1 MSEHKSANLQIGKF
15 AHLHICI
22 FFILIAF
29 ALRVWALDVAP
40 PGLTHD
46 EAAHLHDARRIWEGY
61 RPIYLTSAYGREP
74 LYDYATAPLVG
85 LAGMRVFTGRLASA
99 FWGTALVA
107 LLYAWTA
114 RALDRPTALLA
125 AAFMALSFWPLST
138 SRQALR
144 SITNPVTL
152 TAALLL
158 FWRAVYPTTDSSNDF
173 PWHRPPHRPSAPVR
187 EQASRS
193 TDSSNDFSRSQRL
206 KSPLRLSPLHP
217 PGQVSRF
224 ILAGAILGLSWY
236 TYMPAR
242 ITWLAPTLLGLSLA
256 LTDRPRWR
264 RVRGGLGLML
274 LTMALVAAPLLVYLA
289 QHPQLEVRVDELA
302 APLRALQ
309 QGDSGP
315 LWNRAREAAT
325 LLSHRGDVH
334 WMYNISGRALLPPA
348 LAALFYL
355 GLLIVAYE
363 ILRWRRPAHGL
374 LALWLLLGLAP
385 ALVTGLESS
394 SLRAIAAQ
402 PAVFVIAALPPVAL
416 GRRLWPR
423 MGQRAQAGTIALTV
437 AALALLGAQSAH
449 DYFHVWAKHRD
460 TRTAYHSHVVQIA
473 RYLQAQPDDT
483 PVGISTLYP
492 GPLHD
497 PYAIDVALG
506 REDLKRTM
514 RWYDARFALV
524 FPDAAQSRAVFPAL
538 APLDA
543 ALWPL
548 FAPTARLLERVELQ
562 PDDLSP
568 WFEVYTWQP
577 RQAQANLPLS
587 APVDV
592 GHLVAFV
599 GHQLN
604 TSTLPPG
611 GSVELLTFWRVQS
624 PIPNPTPLRSGDYST
639 QYLIPNTQYPFV
651 FFTHALD
658 TTGQIIGQQDRL
670 DAPAWNWSPG
680 DLLVQLHRF
689 SLQADLSPGL
699 YPLEIGVYVREPGYP
714 RLPVYDSK
722 DPSLVSDHILLPP
735 IEVVAP

>member
-1 MSEHKSANLQIGKF
+1 MGKF
-15 AHLHICI
+15 VHLYICI
-22 FFILIAF
+22 FALLVAF
-29 ALRVWALDVAP
+29 ALRAWALNVAP

-85 LAGMRVFTGRLASA
+85 LAGMRIITGRLASA

-125 AAFMALSFWPLST
+125 AALMALSFWPLST

-144 SITNPVTL
+144 SITNPTTL

-158 FWRAVYPTTDSSNDF
+158 FWQAVYPANSSNDF
-173 PWHRPPHRPSAPVR
+173 PWHRPP
-187 EQASRS
+187 EQM
-193 TDSSNDFSRSQRL
+193 
-206 KSPLRLSPLHP
+206 
-217 PGQVSRF
+217 SRF
-224 ILAGAILGLSWY
+224 VLAGAILGLSWY

-264 RVRGGLGLML
+264 RVRVGLGLML

-302 APLRALQ
+302 APLRAFQ
-309 QGDSGP
+309 QGDPGP

-334 WMYNISGRALLPPA
+334 WMYNISGRALLPPV
-348 LAALFYL
+348 LATLFYL
-355 GLLIVAYE
+355 GLLIVAHE
-363 ILRWRRPAHGL
+363 ILRRRRPAHGL

-385 ALVTGLESS
+385 ALITGLESS
-394 SLRAIAAQ
+394 SLRAIAVQ
-402 PAVFVIAALPPVAL
+402 PAVFVVAALPPIAL

-423 MGQRAQAGTIALTV
+423 IGQRARAGAMGLTV
-437 AALALLGAQSAH
+437 AALALLGAQSTH

-473 RYLQAQPDDT
+473 RYLQAQLDDT
-483 PVGISTLYP
+483 PIGISTLYP

-497 PYAIDVALG
+497 PYATDVALG
-506 REDLKRTM
+506 RENLKRTL

-548 FAPTARLLERVELQ
+548 FETTAQRLERVELQ
-562 PDDLSP
+562 SDDLSP

-587 APVDV
+587 DPIDV
-592 GHLVAFV
+592 GHVVAFL

-604 TSTLPPG
+604 TPTLTPG
-611 GSVELLTFWRVQS
+611 GTVELLTFWRVQS
-624 PIPNPTPLRSGDYST
+624 PTPALAPERSAGASVPNPQSPL
-639 QYLIPNTQYPFV
+639 V
-651 FFTHALD
+651 FFTHVLD
-658 TTGQIIGQQDRL
+658 DTAQIMGQQDRL

-689 SLQADLSPGL
+689 SIEADLAPGL

-722 DPSLVSDHILLPP
+722 DPSLVSDHILLSP

>member
-1 MSEHKSANLQIGKF
+1 
-15 AHLHICI
+15 
-22 FFILIAF
+22 
-29 ALRVWALDVAP
+29 
-40 PGLTHD
+40 
-46 EAAHLHDARRIWEGY
+46 
-61 RPIYLTSAYGREP
+61 
-74 LYDYATAPLVG
+74 
-85 LAGMRVFTGRLASA
+85 
-99 FWGTALVA
+99 VA

-152 TAALLL
+152 TAALPL
-158 FWRAVYPTTDSSNDF
+158 FWQAVYPAVNSSDDF
-173 PWHRPPHRPSAPVR
+173 PWHRPPGQV
-187 EQASRS
+187 SRS
-193 TDSSNDFSRSQRL
+193 SSSDDFSRSSKRL
-206 KSPLRLSPLHP
+206 KSLLRP
-217 PGQVSRF
+217 PKQASRF
-224 ILAGAILGLSWY
+224 ILAGVILGLSWY

-264 RVRGGLGLML
+264 RVRVGLGLML

-289 QHPQLEVRVDELA
+289 QHPELEVRVDELA

-309 QGDSGP
+309 QGDPGP

-334 WMYNISGRALLPPA
+334 WMYNISGRALLPPT

-363 ILRWRRPAHGL
+363 ILRRRRPAHGL

-385 ALVTGLESS
+385 ALITGLESS

-423 MGQRAQAGTIALTV
+423 MGQQARAGTTWLTV
-437 AALALLGAQSAH
+437 AALALLGAKSAH
-449 DYFHVWAKHRD
+449 DYFHVWAKHRN

-483 PVGISTLYP
+483 PIGISTLYP

-497 PYAIDVALG
+497 PYATDVALG
-506 REDLKRTM
+506 RENLKRTL

-548 FAPTARLLERVELQ
+548 FETTARRLERVELQ
-562 PDDLSP
+562 SDDLSP

-587 APVDV
+587 DPIDV
-592 GHLVAFV
+592 GHVVAFV

-604 TSTLPPG
+604 TPTLTPG
-611 GSVELLTFWRVQS
+611 GAVELLTFWRVQY

-639 QYLIPNTQYPFV
+639 QYSLV
-651 FFTHALD
+651 LFTHALD
-658 TTGQIIGQQDRL
+658 DASQIIGQQDRL

-689 SLQADLSPGL
+689 SIEADLTPGL
-699 YPLEIGVYVREPGYP
+699 YPLEIGVYVRKPGYP
-714 RLPVYDSK
+714 RLPVYDST